1 MRWGVAAAILTIA
14 APLQAQTAV
23 TGIVYS
29 QFVYQLADTANHTN
43 GFDVTRA
50 YVNVV
55 SKFTG
60 GIATRVTADI
70 YRQIGDNSLRYRLKY
85 AYVAYTPGTSPL
97 TFKLGATQT
106 PWLDWEEALWDYR
119 MQGTVALDRNGY
131 LSSSDIGFGID
142 GKWSGDR
149 VNGAVIFMNGEN
161 YNGGTGDQRKD
172 IAARISV
179 RLRPTN
185 DSSRVGGLRL
195 TGYGHYGKPTGGGV
209 RDRAIGMLSYRAREL
224 TLAAEYAITR
234 DSSTATPVA
243 LLKGSVLSVYGV
255 YHVAKSNVALI
266 GRVDAVDPNTGAAG
280 DRLTRVIGGVSYQLS
295 PNVRLLGDWDHL
307 SYQSTPTP
315 AQEAVRSQALF
326 QAQFTF

>member
-326 QAQFTF
+326 QAQFGF